1 MLGVKVVVMVVLVV
15 IVVLVM
21 IVVLVVILVLVMLF
35 MKNVQ
40 VKLED
45 WAGFPLT
52 TLSIWN
58 KYKDVSSFVT
68 IIAIMFSTTT
78 INTIKISRT
87 FTIIFT
93 TVFYLIN
100 ISIPQ
105 YLGSSRC
112 WLWFRPPPSFLS
124 SLRSVA
130 R

>member
-1 MLGVKVVVMVVLVV
+1 MLEVKIVVIVVAVLGVNMVVLVV
-15 IVVLVM
+15 V
-21 IVVLVVILVLVMLF
+21 VMLIT
-35 MKNVQ
+35 KNAQ

-93 TVFYLIN
+93 TVIYLIN

>member
-1 MLGVKVVVMVVLVV
+1 MLEVKIGVIVVSVLGVNMVVLVV
-15 IVVLVM
+15 V
-21 IVVLVVILVLVMLF
+21 VMLITR
-35 MKNVQ
+35 NAQ

-93 TVFYLIN
+93 TVIYLIN